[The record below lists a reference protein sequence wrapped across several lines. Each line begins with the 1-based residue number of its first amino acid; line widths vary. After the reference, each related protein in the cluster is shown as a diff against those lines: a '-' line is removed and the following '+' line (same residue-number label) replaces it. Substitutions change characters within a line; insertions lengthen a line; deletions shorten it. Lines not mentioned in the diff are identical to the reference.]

1 MAKVIL
7 LISNGFEEIEAVTII
22 DVLRRADIEVVVA
35 GLAGE
40 TVLGG
45 HGITMHVDTQIDQV
59 QLGDFDGVVL
69 PGGAPNAEALRDDS
83 RVQSLLRDMA
93 SADKFVCA
101 ICAAPIALDRA
112 GVLEG
117 RRATS
122 YPGFE
127 LPTAEYVNDRVVEDG
142 KTITSR
148 GPGTSMEFALT
159 LVRRLVGHLKATEL
173 RQRMLVR
180 N

>member
-1 MAKVIL
+1 MPKVAL
-7 LISNGFEEIEAVTII
+7 LISNGFEEIEAVTLI
-22 DVLRRADIEVVVA
+22 DVLRRGDVDVVVA
-35 GLAGE
+35 GLDGD

-45 HGITMHVDTQIDQV
+45 HGIRMHVDTNVDQV
-59 QLGDFDGVVL
+59 RVDELDGIVL
-69 PGGAPNAEALRDDS
+69 PGGAPNAEALRDDQ
-83 RVQSLLRDMA
+83 RVQTLLKA
-93 SADKFVCA
+93 AAEADKFLCA
-101 ICAAPIALDRA
+101 LCAAPIALERA

-117 RRATS
+117 KRATS

-148 GPGTSMEFALT
+148 GPGTAMEFALT
-159 LVRRLVGHLKATEL
+159 LVRRFAGHVKATEL